1 MKITRQW
8 FILADRTGKDKRISM
23 TANNDRQKNQAIQ
36 SVKGPNKRLFYNK
49 LCRLLGIEYPI
60 IQGALGGIGGPDLVA
75 AVSNA
80 GGLGV
85 LAAWG
90 LSLDQLRKAIHR
102 TRELTEHPF
111 GVNIMPLSPQYS
123 RTRAELVIKERISI
137 VTTGRGDPREPIVQ
151 LLKDQ
156 GIKVLGVV
164 PTVRH
169 ALRLEQ
175 EGVDA
180 LVASGCEAGGHVG
193 RVGTMPLIPQVVD
206 AVKVPVIAA
215 GGIMDARGFMASLF
229 LGACGVQMGTRFV
242 ATEESAASLKE
253 KLRILEAADED
264 NVVTEI
270 FTGKPVRVLTS
281 PPLNKL
287 LQAME
292 EGLSPEEARS
302 RLMELRKK
310 KEEKDS
316 LFTSIAS
323 GQGAGLIHSILP
335 AGEVILK
342 IITEAE
348 TLYRTL
354 APGCQLY

>member
-1 MKITRQW
+1 M
-8 FILADRTGKDKRISM
+8 ISM
-23 TANNDRQKNQAIQ
+23 PKKDDRPTNEAVLEGRGSK
-36 SVKGPNKRLFYNK
+36 KRPFYTK
-49 LCRLLGIEYPI
+49 LCRLLDIEYPI
-60 IQGALGGIGGPDLVA
+60 IQGALGGIGGADLVA

-90 LSLDQLRKAIHR
+90 LSPDQLRKAIHR
-102 TRELTEHPF
+102 TRELTERPF

-123 RTRAELVIKERISI
+123 RSRAELVVKERISI
-137 VTTGRGDPREPIVQ
+137 VTTGRGDPREPIIQ
-151 LLKDQ
+151 FLKDQ

-193 RVGTMPLIPQVVD
+193 RVGTMPLVPQVVD
-206 AVKVPVIAA
+206 AVKIPVIAA
-215 GGIMDARGFMASLF
+215 GGIMDARGFLAALS

-242 ATEESAASLKE
+242 ATEESGASPKE
-253 KLRILEAADED
+253 KQRILEAADED

-281 PPLNKL
+281 PPLSRL
-287 LQAME
+287 LQAMQ
-292 EGLSPEEARS
+292 EGLSLEEARS
-302 RLMELRKK
+302 RLVELRKK
-310 KEEKDS
+310 KGEKDS

-323 GQGAGLIHSILP
+323 GQGAGLIHNILP
-335 AGEVILK
+335 AGEVIRD
-342 IITEAE
+342 IIREAE

-354 APGCQLY
+354 DPGFRNL

>member
-1 MKITRQW
+1 MSE
-8 FILADRTGKDKRISM
+8 RIKEKTEQGIPEMRSPQ
-23 TANNDRQKNQAIQ
+23 N
-36 SVKGPNKRLFYNK
+36 PPFYTK
-49 LCRLLGIEYPI
+49 LCRLLEIEYPI
-60 IQGALGGIGGPDLVA
+60 IQGALGGIGGPDLAA

-90 LSLDQLRKAIHR
+90 LSRDDLRKAIHQ
-102 TRELTEHPF
+102 TRELTERPF

-123 RTRAELVIKERISI
+123 QSRAALVVQEKVAI
-137 VTTGRGDPREPIVQ
+137 VTTGRGDPRAPIVQ
-151 LLKDQ
+151 FLKEK
-156 GIKVLGVV
+156 GITVLGVV

-193 RVGTMPLIPQVVD
+193 RVGTLPLVPQVVD

-215 GGIMDARGFMASLF
+215 GGIMDARGFLAALA

-242 ATEESAASLKE
+242 ATEESEASPREKE
-253 KLRILEAADED
+253 RILQAADED
-264 NVVTEI
+264 NVVTEL

-281 PPLNKL
+281 PPLDRL
-287 LQAME
+287 LQDIRD
-292 EGLSPEEARS
+292 GLSPEEVRT
-302 RLMELRKK
+302 RLVELRQQKG
-310 KEEKDS
+310 EKDS
-316 LFTSIAS
+316 EFTTITS

-335 AGEVILK
+335 AGEVIRT
-342 IITEAE
+342 IIKEAQA
-348 TLYRTL
+348 LYRTL
-354 APGCQLY
+354 DPAFRG

>member
-1 MKITRQW
+1 MSEKEEGVGM
-8 FILADRTGKDKRISM
+8 ILHVNGQESKKR
-23 TANNDRQKNQAIQ
+23 
-36 SVKGPNKRLFYNK
+36 PFYTK

-102 TRELTEHPF
+102 TRKLTSQPF
-111 GVNIMPLSPQYS
+111 GVNIMPLSPQFTRS
-123 RTRAELVIKERISI
+123 RAELVVNEGISI
-137 VTTGRGDPREPIVQ
+137 VTTGRGDPREPIIQ
-151 LLKDQ
+151 FLKDR
-156 GIKVLGVV
+156 GIKILGVV

-169 ALRLEQ
+169 ALRLVE

-180 LVASGCEAGGHVG
+180 VVASGCEAGGHVG
-193 RVGTMPLIPQVVD
+193 RVGTMPLVPQVVD

-215 GGIMDARGFMASLF
+215 GGVIDARGFLAALS

-242 ATEESAASLKE
+242 ATEESGASLEE
-253 KLRILEAADED
+253 KQRILEAGDED

-281 PPLNKL
+281 PQLNSL
-287 LQAME
+287 LQSLKN
-292 EGLSPEEARS
+292 GLSLEETRS
-302 RLMELRKK
+302 RLVELRKK
-310 KEEKDS
+310 KREKEEG
-316 LFTSIAS
+316 FISIAS
-323 GQGAGLIHSILP
+323 GQGAGLIRKILP
-335 AGEVILK
+335 AKEVIREILSEG
-342 IITEAE
+342 EA
-348 TLYRTL
+348 LYRKL
-354 APGCQLY
+354 DPWSLE

>member
-1 MKITRQW
+1 MANRPGAKK
-8 FILADRTGKDKRISM
+8 LESKKR
-23 TANNDRQKNQAIQ
+23 
-36 SVKGPNKRLFYNK
+36 PFYTK
-49 LCRLLGIEYPI
+49 LCRLLGIDYPI
-60 IQGALGGIGGPDLVA
+60 IQGALGGIGGPDLAA

-90 LSLDQLRKAIHR
+90 LSLEQLRKAIRR
-102 TRELTEHPF
+102 TRELTTRPF
-111 GVNIMPLSPQYS
+111 GVNIMPLGPQFTRS
-123 RTRAELVIKERISI
+123 RAELVVQEGIAI

-151 LLKDQ
+151 LLKDR

-169 ALRLEQ
+169 ALRLEE

-193 RVGTMPLIPQVVD
+193 RVGTMPLVPQVVD

-215 GGIMDARGFMASLF
+215 GGIIDARGFLAALS

-242 ATEESAASLKE
+242 ATKESGASPAE
-253 KLRILEAADED
+253 KQRILEAVDED

-281 PPLNKL
+281 PQLNSL
-287 LQAME
+287 LQSMKD
-292 EGLSPEEARS
+292 GLPVEQARS
-302 RLMELRKK
+302 RLLELRKK
-310 KEEKDS
+310 KREKDRD
-316 LFTSIAS
+316 FTSVTS
-323 GQGAGLIHSILP
+323 GQGAGLIHRILP
-335 AGEVILK
+335 AGEVVRELVSEG
-342 IITEAE
+342 EA
-348 TLYRTL
+348 LYRKL
-354 APGCQLY
+354 DPCSLE